1 MARGDQLPAA
11 GKRTRPAKEAP
22 GPLLACIARNPWL
35 VFDAIG
41 PRRLDGATCNASAA
55 RVALMIRRKSPAA
68 REAAAGPSG
77 GSPRESRGT
86 GRAGAIGSQIASR
99 RKLAIPVYV
108 PSISVAARGP
118 RRPANEKP
126 GEFYGRTL
134 SAYSPGEMKR
144 PLIRGDA
151 AEAMIDDLRFKVVR
165 SNGTDEILAR
175 AINLLNARA
184 RVGVFCSHPRR
195 SK

>member
-1 MARGDQLPAA
+1 VAEPILRNRVEGCEGRGQAYVRRTSLAQGTGPARV
-11 GKRTRPAKEAP
+11 
-22 GPLLACIARNPWL
+22 LLACIARNPWL

-41 PRRLDGATCNASAA
+41 PRRLDGAPHATPASA

-108 PSISVAARGP
+108 PSISV
-118 RRPANEKP
+118 
-126 GEFYGRTL
+126 
-134 SAYSPGEMKR
+134 
-144 PLIRGDA
+144 
-151 AEAMIDDLRFKVVR
+151 
-165 SNGTDEILAR
+165 
-175 AINLLNARA
+175 
-184 RVGVFCSHPRR
+184 H
-195 SK
+195 